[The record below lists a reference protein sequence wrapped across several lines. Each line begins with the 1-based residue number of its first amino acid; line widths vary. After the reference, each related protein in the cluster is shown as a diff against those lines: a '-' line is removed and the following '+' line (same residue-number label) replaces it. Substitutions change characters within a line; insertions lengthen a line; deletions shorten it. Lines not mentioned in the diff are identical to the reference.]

1 MVVASLRKA
10 LGLLVRMPL
19 IWTAGIVAG
28 IVSGLGIYLGLS
40 GDTFFAGKILLIG
53 VLILPF
59 FVAGSL
65 GAIKRNDGT
74 PAVFLEEGKKHYFRV
89 LLPAVVVLFA
99 VVVTTFLVAVPL
111 SFMAGSNAVEAA
123 GSAALGVLLS
133 FALFAYFYDTA
144 AVGEGL
150 GVFASIQRSAAFV
163 LTRFTKAVLFYVA
176 NLAVLLLIGFGAL
189 FFWTA
194 LLYDRLAPLA
204 GSGEPIVF
212 DTINATAAQLQFA
225 ALLGPDGIWVTA
237 LVYAVAIALF
247 VPFALAFKAT
257 FYEKGP
263 DAAAAA
269 APQVGEY
276 DEKGRW
282 YRY

>member
-19 IWTAGIVAG
+19 IWTAGIVMGVA
-28 IVSGLGIYLGLS
+28 SGLDIYLELS
-40 GDTFFAGKILLIG
+40 GETFFAGKVLLIG
-53 VLILPF
+53 LLVLPF

-65 GAIKRNDGT
+65 GAIKRNDSA

-89 LLPAVVVLFA
+89 LLPAAVLLFA
-99 VVVTTFLVAVPL
+99 AIVTILLVAVPL
-111 SFMAGSNAVEAA
+111 SVIAGESAIEAA
-123 GSAALGVLLS
+123 GSTALGVLLS

-144 AVGEGL
+144 AVGEEL

-163 LTRFTKAVLFYVA
+163 LTGFTKTVLFYAA
-176 NLAVLLLIGFGAL
+176 NLAVLLLVGFGAL
-189 FFWTA
+189 FLWTA
-194 LLYDRLAPLA
+194 LLYDRLAPLVE
-204 GSGEPIVF
+204 SGELVAF
-212 DTINATAAQLQFA
+212 DTANATAAQIQFA
-225 ALLGPDGIWVTA
+225 ALLGPDGIWATA
-237 LVYAVAIALF
+237 LVYAVVIALF
-247 VPFALAFKAT
+247 VPFALAFKAAY
-257 FYEKGP
+257 YESRSV
-263 DAAAAA
+263 AAIA